1 MSRAFPFAAAF
12 LVLTLGLVAG
22 CSQPT
27 TGPVEVKWDRDAC
40 HRCRMVLSD
49 RQHAA
54 EVRVNRKGRSKVYKF
69 DDIGCAVLWLE
80 KQPWKDEP
88 NTKTEIW
95 VTDYRNGH
103 WIDARK
109 ATYVPGQ
116 ITPMEY
122 GLGARDTPVKGGL
135 TFKQAITH
143 IHKVEA
149 KFNVHNAPLEETAK
163 QRKPE
168 GDDAPAH

>member
-1 MSRAFPFAAAF
+1 MSRRSLFSTAF
-12 LVLTLGLVAG
+12 LSLMLGLLVG

-54 EVRVNRKGRSKVYKF
+54 EVRVNREGRSKVYKF
-69 DDIGCAVLWLE
+69 DDVGCAVLWLE
-80 KQPWKDEP
+80 KQSWKD
-88 NTKTEIW
+88 TAKTEIW
-95 VTDYRNGH
+95 VTDYRDGH

-109 ATYVPGQ
+109 AYYVPGQ

-122 GLGARDTPVKGGL
+122 GLGARDTPVDGGL
-135 TFKQAITH
+135 TFEQAVTH

-163 QRKPE
+163 ERNAE
-168 GDDAPAH
+168 GDEAPSH